1 MEKGLFNRREF
12 MRAAGVAAA
21 AAAMGGIPKEVLGSQ
36 ERLARFPEK
45 AELILL
51 TSRPPQLETPLR
63 YFKEL
68 LTPNE
73 ALFVRWHLS
82 NIPTSVDLAEWRL
95 KISGN
100 VEREIHLSMDDL
112 LRFEKAG
119 YTAVIQCSG
128 NGRSFFDPRVVGGEW
143 GNGAMGNVTWTGARL
158 KDILNKAG
166 LKRGAVD
173 ISFDG
178 LDKGPLPGVPDFV
191 KSLPVDKAT
200 EDDIIVA
207 YEMNGQ
213 PLPMLNGFPARLIV
227 PGWYATYWVKCLS
240 EVTVL
245 AQPFEGFWV
254 KSAYRIP
261 DTPCGCV
268 APGTSP
274 AKTVPISRMTTR
286 SLIIDPAEGTSLKMN
301 NSVTIMGIAF
311 SGGYSIREVTVSV
324 DGGKTWKEAEL
335 GKDMGR
341 YAWVQWLFQW
351 KPERKGQ
358 HTLMA
363 RATNSIG
370 ESQPF
375 EGLWNP
381 AGYLWNKIEET
392 DVVVI

>member
-1 MEKGLFNRREF
+1 MEEGLFNRREF
-12 MRAAGVAAA
+12 IKAAGVAAA
-21 AAAMGGIPKEVLGSQ
+21 AAAVGGIPEGVLGSQ

-45 AELILL
+45 DELILL

-63 YFKEL
+63 YFKEP

-73 ALFVRWHLS
+73 AVFVRWHLS
-82 NIPTSVDLAEWRL
+82 NIPTSVDLAQWRL
-95 KISGN
+95 KIGGN
-100 VEREIHLSMDDL
+100 VEKDLHLSMEDL
-112 LRFEKAG
+112 QKFEKVG

-143 GNGAMGNVTWTGARL
+143 GNGAMGNVTWAGARL
-158 KDILNKAG
+158 KDILKKAG
-166 LKRGAVD
+166 VKSGSVD
-173 ISFDG
+173 VSFDG

-191 KSLPVDKAT
+191 KSLPVDKAM

-207 YEMNGQ
+207 YELNGR

-245 AQPFEGFWV
+245 NKPFEGFWV
-254 KSAYRIP
+254 KSAHRIP

-268 APGTSP
+268 APGTAP
-274 AKTVPISRMTTR
+274 AKTTPIHRMTTR
-286 SLIIDPAEGTSLKMN
+286 SLIIDPAEGASLKMN
-301 NSVTIMGIAF
+301 GPVTIMGIAF
-311 SGGYSIREVTVSV
+311 SGGYSIRDVAVSV
-324 DGGKTWKEAEL
+324 DDGKTWREAEL
-335 GKDMGR
+335 DKDMGR
-341 YAWVQWLFQW
+341 YAWIQWFFRW
-351 KPERKGQ
+351 RPERKGK

-381 AGYLWNKIEET
+381 AGYLWNKIVKT
-392 DVVVI
+392 AVVVM

>member
-1 MEKGLFNRREF
+1 MEEGLFNRREF
-12 MRAAGVAAA
+12 IKAAGVAAA
-21 AAAMGGIPKEVLGSQ
+21 AAAVGGIPEGVLGSQ

-45 AELILL
+45 DELILL

-63 YFKEL
+63 YFKEP
-68 LTPNE
+68 LTPKE
-73 ALFVRWHLS
+73 AVFVRWHLS
-82 NIPTSVDLAEWRL
+82 NIPTSVDLAQWRL
-95 KISGN
+95 KIGGN
-100 VEREIHLSMDDL
+100 VEKDLHLSMEDL
-112 LRFEKAG
+112 QKFEKVG

-143 GNGAMGNVTWTGARL
+143 GNGAMGNVTWAGARL
-158 KDILNKAG
+158 KDILKKAG
-166 LKRGAVD
+166 VKSGSVD
-173 ISFDG
+173 VSFDG

-191 KSLPVDKAT
+191 KSLPVDKAM

-207 YEMNGQ
+207 YELNGR

-245 AQPFEGFWV
+245 NKPFEGFWV
-254 KSAYRIP
+254 KSAHRIP

-268 APGTSP
+268 APGTAP
-274 AKTVPISRMTTR
+274 AKTTPIHRMTTR
-286 SLIIDPAEGTSLKMN
+286 SLIIDPAEGASLKMN
-301 NSVTIMGIAF
+301 GPVTIMGIAF
-311 SGGYSIREVTVSV
+311 SGGYSIRDVAVSV
-324 DGGKTWKEAEL
+324 DDGKTWREAEL
-335 GKDMGR
+335 DKDMGR
-341 YAWVQWLFQW
+341 YAWIQWFFRW
-351 KPERKGQ
+351 RPERKGK

-381 AGYLWNKIEET
+381 AGYLWNKIVKT
-392 DVVVI
+392 AVVVM